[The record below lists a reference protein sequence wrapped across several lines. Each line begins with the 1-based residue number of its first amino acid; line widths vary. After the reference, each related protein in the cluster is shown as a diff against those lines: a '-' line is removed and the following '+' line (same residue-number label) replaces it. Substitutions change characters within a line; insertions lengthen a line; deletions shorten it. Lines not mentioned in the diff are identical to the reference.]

1 MPPGGHK
8 RLLDVEYGMA
18 GQRLGE
24 LAYIAVLTSV
34 SSFLRSSPKK
44 SGGDDRPLVEVAAM
58 GGLAELISLTTVRF
72 GSPTLFGTG
81 LSLFPQIP
89 CSSFK
94 FRRFL
99 SLSIL

>member
-72 GSPTLFGTG
+72 GSPTLFGTEQG
-81 LSLFPQIP
+81 FLF
-89 CSSFK
+89 
-94 FRRFL
+94 FRRFRVQA
-99 SLSIL
+99 SSSVDF